1 MAAATS
7 LGVHQP
13 IGLRHAIDEGFLSP
27 NPPPSSY
34 TWEIFVDRHGHG
46 HTNTECED
54 ELLTTKTC
62 VIWSRGGIFR
72 KSFRFDI
79 ENEQVT
85 QALLTYF
92 PTSTDSHPIVNAAS
106 SQPEKQKP
114 STEQTKTEKQD
125 DAKSPLARA
134 LVVFLKTQAHIYFL
148 SGTSHVVHMPFEVES
163 ACAAPIG
170 VIIQRKQQA
179 NNTLPVTLRL
189 PKVPPNSFVS
199 SQQSQNTPGTEFS
212 IKGLGR
218 PKALPLNL
226 SNTLEN
232 MWQPP
237 METPDSPWPR
247 LVCLTDPLLEIGLVV
262 TNPEK
267 EKTHKRRQGGGASST
282 SKFLSPAEEIV
293 HVEAI
298 KIPGY
303 ASASHGEA
311 CIAVT
316 VNRENSRY
324 SVWRLTYLE
333 NQDPFIGNKKKKP
346 VKSTRRRSSMA
357 PGIPSGASTPIHP
370 AIRDSFGAPL
380 PGKKPRKSVRIDER
394 EKEKDKGRALE
405 GVLSSLDP
413 QKADDAARR
422 QSRRVSS
429 LLARADLSASQERA
443 SFSDQTLH
451 GVHGGRRGDS
461 LASQRTRM
469 SGAYGGLHLGGSFNH
484 GLNSLAEAPVDSLLE
499 ELRAGGDFEGFH
511 NMGLDDHEFEG
522 LTHEMLFDKVHSFSM
537 DNVNVRYSL
546 ANKPAKTHSKV
557 FILVGPPTATDEQG
571 RVQILLGI
579 QDVVDKRLQLL
590 TLHVPHPVPGSTLD
604 PATSGLSSSKI
615 PMIFSEIRRAQNV
628 IDSCKVTDG
637 TEESILILSEFKAG
651 GRELSLQSPWSQ
663 LITLDTTLFRAD
675 DCNSLSY
682 SGTHRTASVVSK
694 PDGTRLSQIRIDALC
709 HSSPRGVVDLM
720 DKHGAFHRLRIK
732 LRPSSSQVRKAL
744 DVCKSVLPSSHAD
757 RLLAGWWHTSQW
769 LQVLNQQAVNCVT
782 PDHEWSSF
790 VVFLLASFMAL
801 GHTSETFLVG
811 LGRDVRV
818 LESNSSW
825 DTMELYTTPLA
836 SADSPWMQNRSWQWI
851 LEDGLLDVIS
861 SSQEPQSPSFMARH
875 IELAKSYIASPE
887 GIAAFG
893 ANGYLPTAV
902 DRARESRN
910 KAGWS
915 IMLALHL
922 LVEEQ
927 TLSVLSPEEVSPGQS
942 DLRAVLWQLAKW
954 LGWQQ
959 YEELYSLGVQADL
972 GTDDSALLSRLAIPP
987 PNFNPCVLTWI
998 RQHFTTDNGPDFLT
1012 LPQVYAAAVSGA
1024 RSTNP
1029 REKTWR
1035 DLTPRTFMFK
1045 KLFELLKSAKD
1056 RFEAVAAMH
1065 AAGFTPQILETLP
1078 EAILTPLQDF
1088 IFICQP
1094 SPPLAWPAELLK
1106 LVNRA
1111 DVSTILK
1118 QVKVSKAIGS
1128 EVQPPS
1134 HTAKWDFRML
1144 CQHLD
1149 DLQDHTEETDASERQ
1164 LVVRTLFRED
1174 RRLNEAQNLLSS
1186 AKSRVLRLDPKPEWS
1201 ESEYLEKQKELVT
1214 TVATSTL
1221 AIPPG
1226 RGLLYYSLRYPL
1238 LTQKYHISGFNL
1250 ACIIRPTNNTVS
1262 VDKSQFTEEKIN
1274 WAFFHQGVAGGLA
1287 ISPQAKGID
1296 TSWILYNKPGQDLS
1310 NRHAGFLLA
1319 LGLNGHLKSV
1329 AKWVAFKYL
1338 TPKHTMTSIGL
1349 LLGLAASYI
1358 GTMDSLITR
1367 LLSVHVT
1374 RMLPRGAAEL
1384 NLSKH
1389 TQTTGIM
1396 GIGLLY
1402 CNSQHRRMSEIMMSE
1417 IEHVEDGEE
1426 EDPLRDESYR
1436 LAAGFALGFIN
1447 LGKGNDLKGLRDM
1460 RLTEKLLTIATA
1472 TKRVELVHVLDRSAA
1487 AAVVSVALIFMKSE
1501 DHIVARKIDVPDT
1514 VLQFDYVRPDIL
1526 LLRTMAKHIILW
1538 KGITPSFTWI
1548 KTGLPQEYQ
1557 ARHRLTSTTRLQS
1570 KDLPFFSIL
1579 GGLCFALGLRFAGSG
1594 NIQVRDL
1601 LVHYLDEFIR
1611 LVSMPKGNF
1620 DSELARSNAR
1630 MCMDLVALSCA
1641 TVMAGTGDLVILRRL
1656 RALHGRDNKETTY
1669 GSHMACHMAIGA
1681 LFLGYGTAT
1690 FGNSDLAVAAL
1701 IVAFY
1706 PIFPT
1711 TVQDNRAHLQ
1721 AFRHFW
1727 VLATDPRCLVAKD
1740 GATGQ
1745 SLNVPV
1751 LISLRRNSPSAR
1763 AAAANTAS
1771 DSPFESSSE
1780 GVIIRRQ
1787 TPCLL
1792 PPLDDVLRV
1801 TTDAG
1806 QQGYWNLTID
1816 FDTNPSLIDQFRQNQ
1831 TLCLRRRPAFEAAF
1845 PATLRA
1851 LGREMGPLAE
1861 NGQQKD
1867 PFEWVFGLGADAAG
1881 IHTDNSH
1888 GLGELAKLTHAERAV
1903 VMDRLGSGGGVGE
1916 GEGATTFVDARLV
1929 LENDLFTGGMPSR
1942 EKLMGLRLL
1951 FEWMERRRGLSLS
1964 VESMSPGAVSVSSV
1978 SGAGAGALPALGTIP
1993 EVPVAGGTLA
2003 GRYGVQATGGKGYG
2017 YGYGY
2022 GHGKGKARGHS
2033 HSHGHHSHGPTTR
2046 SKAQGRKKMSVE
2058 DDDEK
2063 EEHEHGLKW
2072 DEVREGSGPGTG
2084 RGVVSGNNMNW
2095 WMRDSVIEDLKGRV
2109 WMVGREGEEEEE
2121 G

>member
-13 IGLRHAIDEGFLSP
+13 IGLRHAIDEGFLPP
-27 NPPPSSY
+27 NPPSSSY
-34 TWEIFVDRHGHG
+34 TWEIFVDRQPHAD
-46 HTNTECED
+46 CED
-54 ELLTTKTC
+54 ELLTTDTC

-72 KSFRFDI
+72 KSFRFDM
-79 ENEQVT
+79 ENEKVT

-106 SQPEKQKP
+106 SRPEKPTTGNKP
-114 STEQTKTEKQD
+114 EKH
-125 DAKSPLARA
+125 DAKPLLARA

-170 VIIQRKQQA
+170 VIIQRKQRA

-199 SQQSQNTPGTEFS
+199 SQPSSIFSHTGAEFS
-212 IKGLGR
+212 IEGLGR
-218 PKALPLNL
+218 PKALPLKL
-226 SNTLEN
+226 SSTLEN

-262 TNPEK
+262 THPEK
-267 EKTHKRRQGGGASST
+267 QKTNKRRQGGSPT
-282 SKFLSPAEEIV
+282 SNFLSSAEEIV

-303 ASASHGEA
+303 ASASQSEA

-316 VNRENSRY
+316 VNRENSMY
-324 SVWRLTYLE
+324 SVWRLTFLE
-333 NQDPFIGNKKKKP
+333 NEDPFIGKRKKKP

-357 PGIPSGASTPIHP
+357 PGMPSGASTPVHP
-370 AIRDSFGAPL
+370 SIRDSFGAPL

-405 GVLSSLDP
+405 GVLNSLDP
-413 QKADDAARR
+413 QKTDDAARR

-443 SFSDQTLH
+443 SFSEQTLH
-451 GVHGGRRGDS
+451 AVHGGRKGDS
-461 LASQRTRM
+461 LGSQRTRM

-522 LTHEMLFDKVHSFSM
+522 LTHEMLFTKVHSFPM
-537 DNVNVRYSL
+537 DNANVRYSL
-546 ANKPAKTHSKV
+546 ANKPVKAQSKV

-590 TLHVPHPVPGSTLD
+590 TLHVPHPVPGSTVE
-604 PATSGLSSSKI
+604 PATSGLFSKI
-615 PMIFSEIRRAQNV
+615 PMVFSELRRAQNV
-628 IDSCKVTDG
+628 IDSCKISDG
-637 TEESILILSEFKAG
+637 NEQTILILSEDKAG

-663 LITLDTTLFRAD
+663 LTTVDATLLLLDHVS
-675 DCNSLSY
+675 NLSY
-682 SGTHRTASVVSK
+682 SGTHRTRTASLVPK
-694 PDGTRLSQIRIDALC
+694 PGGIRLSQIRIDALC
-709 HSSPRGVVDLM
+709 HSSPRGVIDLL
-720 DKHGAFHRLRIK
+720 DKDGAFHRIRLK
-732 LRPSSSQVRKAL
+732 LCPSSSQVRKAL

-757 RLLAGWWHTSQW
+757 RLLAGWWHTTQW
-769 LQVLNQQAVNCVT
+769 LRVLNRQEVTT
-782 PDHEWSSF
+782 PDREWSSF
-790 VVFLLASFMAL
+790 VVLLLASFMAL
-801 GHTSETFLVG
+801 GHTDEISLAR
-811 LGRDVRV
+811 LGRGVRV
-818 LESNSSW
+818 FEPNSNW
-825 DTMELYTTPLA
+825 EAMELYATPVA
-836 SADSPWMQNRSWQWI
+836 SADAPWMRNKGWQWL
-851 LEDGLLDVIS
+851 LEDGLLDTIP
-861 SSQEPQSPSFMARH
+861 SSQGPQPLSFMARH
-875 IELAKSYIASPE
+875 VELAKSYIASAE
-887 GIAAFG
+887 GMAAFG
-893 ANGYLPTAV
+893 VNGYLPTAV
-902 DRARESRN
+902 ERDRDSRN
-910 KAGWS
+910 KAAWS
-915 IMLALHL
+915 MMLALHL

-942 DLRAVLWQLAKW
+942 DLRALLWQLARW

-959 YEELYSLGVQADL
+959 YEELYSLGLQADL
-972 GTDDSALLSRLAIPP
+972 GTDDSAFLAQLAIPP
-987 PNFNPCVLTWI
+987 PVFNPCVLTWI
-998 RQHFTTDNGPDFLT
+998 RQHFTTDDGPDFLT
-1012 LPQVYAAAVSGA
+1012 LPQVYATATSDVRAS
-1024 RSTNP
+1024 SP
-1029 REKTWR
+1029 REGAWR
-1035 DLTPRTFMFK
+1035 NMTPRTFMFK
-1045 KLFELLKSAKD
+1045 KLFELLKTAKD

-1065 AAGFTPQILETLP
+1065 TAGFTPQILETLP

-1094 SPPLAWPAELLK
+1094 NPPLSWSTELLK
-1106 LVNRA
+1106 LVNRT

-1118 QVKVSKAIGS
+1118 QVKMSKAIGS
-1128 EVQPPS
+1128 ELQPPS

-1149 DLQDHTEETDASERQ
+1149 DLQEHGEETDASERQ

-1186 AKSRVLRLDPKPEWS
+1186 GKSRVLRLDPKPEWS

-1287 ISPQAKGID
+1287 ISPQAKAID

-1487 AAVVSVALIFMKSE
+1487 AAVVAVALIFMKSE

-1538 KGITPSFTWI
+1538 KGITPSFSWI

-1557 ARHRLTSTTRLQS
+1557 SRHRLTSTTRLQS

-1579 GGLCFALGLRFAGSG
+1579 AGLCFALGLRFAGSG

-1601 LVHYLDEFIR
+1601 LVHYLDEFMR
-1611 LVSMPKGNF
+1611 LVSMPKSNF
-1620 DSELARSNAR
+1620 DAELARSNAR
-1630 MCMDLVALSCA
+1630 MCMDMLALSCA

-1656 RALHGRDNKETTY
+1656 RALHGRDDKETTY

-1706 PIFPT
+1706 PIFPA

-1763 AAAANTAS
+1763 AAAANSAI
-1771 DSPFESSSE
+1771 DSLFESSSE
-1780 GVIIRRQ
+1780 GVVIRRQ

-1816 FDTNPSLIDQFRQNQ
+1816 FETNPSLVEQFKENQ
-1831 TLCLRRRPAFEAAF
+1831 TLCLRRRPAFEAPF

-1851 LGREMGPLAE
+1851 LGRGVGPLAE
-1861 NGQQKD
+1861 DGQSRD
-1867 PFEWVFGLGADAAG
+1867 PFEWVFGLSAGAEGSELDVTSGTGGNAASANG
-1881 IHTDNSH
+1881 H
-1888 GLGELAKLTHAERAV
+1888 GMGSELGELAKLTHAERAV

-1929 LENDLFTGGMPSR
+1929 LENDLTGGGMPSR
-1942 EKLMGLRLL
+1942 EKLLGLRLL
-1951 FEWMERRRGLSLS
+1951 FEWMERRQSLA
-1964 VESMSPGAVSVSSV
+1964 VQSPAS
-1978 SGAGAGALPALGTIP
+1978 AALPALGTLP
-1993 EVPVAGGTLA
+1993 ETPAADIATA
-2003 GRYGVQATGGKGYG
+2003 GRTT
-2017 YGYGY
+2017 
-2022 GHGKGKARGHS
+2022 GKGKAKARAAHAG
-2033 HSHGHHSHGPTTR
+2033 HGPTTR
-2046 SKAQGRKKMSVE
+2046 SKGKGKKASVE
-2058 DDDEK
+2058 EEK
-2063 EEHEHGLKW
+2063 DHGLPNW
-2072 DEVREGSGPGTG
+2072 DELREGSGY
-2084 RGVVSGNNMNW
+2084 GVALGNSW
-2095 WMRDSVIEDLKGRV
+2095 WMRDSVIEDLKGRA
-2109 WMVGREGEEEEE
+2109 WLVGREGEA
-2121 G
+2121 

>member
-13 IGLRHAIDEGFLSP
+13 IGLRHAIDEGFLPP
-27 NPPPSSY
+27 NPPSSSY
-34 TWEIFVDRHGHG
+34 TWEIFVDRQVHA
-46 HTNTECED
+46 ECED
-54 ELLTTKTC
+54 ELLTTDTC
-62 VIWSRGGIFR
+62 VVWSRGGIFR

-79 ENEQVT
+79 ENEKVT

-106 SQPEKQKP
+106 SRPEKP
-114 STEQTKTEKQD
+114 TTEQNKTEKH
-125 DAKSPLARA
+125 DAKPLLARA

-170 VIIQRKQQA
+170 VIIQRKQRA

-199 SQQSQNTPGTEFS
+199 PQPSSIFNHTGAEFS
-212 IKGLGR
+212 IEGLGR
-218 PKALPLNL
+218 PRALPLKL

-262 TNPEK
+262 AHQEKQKTN
-267 EKTHKRRQGGGASST
+267 KRRQAT
-282 SKFLSPAEEIV
+282 SPTSNFLSPAEEIV

-303 ASASHGEA
+303 ASSSEGEA
-311 CIAVT
+311 CVAVT
-316 VNRENSRY
+316 VNRENSMY
-324 SVWRLTYLE
+324 SVWRLTFLE
-333 NQDPFIGNKKKKP
+333 NEDPFIGKRKKKP

-357 PGIPSGASTPIHP
+357 PGMPSGASTPVHP
-370 AIRDSFGAPL
+370 SIRDSFGAPL
-380 PGKKPRKSVRIDER
+380 PGKKPRKSVRIDEKG
-394 EKEKDKGRALE
+394 KEKHKGRALE
-405 GVLSSLDP
+405 GVLNSLDP
-413 QKADDAARR
+413 QKTDDAARR

-443 SFSDQTLH
+443 SFSEQTLH
-451 GVHGGRRGDS
+451 AVHGGRRGDS
-461 LASQRTRM
+461 LGSQRARM
-469 SGAYGGLHLGGSFNH
+469 SGAYGGLHLGNSFSH

-511 NMGLDDHEFEG
+511 NMGLDDHEFDG
-522 LTHEMLFDKVHSFSM
+522 LTHEILFTKVHTFPM
-537 DNVNVRYSL
+537 ENANVRYSL
-546 ANKPAKTHSKV
+546 ADKPAKTQSKV

-571 RVQILLGI
+571 HVQILLGI

-590 TLHVPHPVPGSTLD
+590 TLHVPHPVPGSNVE
-604 PATSGLSSSKI
+604 PATSALSSKI
-615 PMIFSEIRRAQNV
+615 PMVFSELRRAQSV
-628 IDSCKVTDG
+628 LDSCKISDG
-637 TEESILILSEFKAG
+637 NEQTILILSEGKPG

-663 LITLDTTLFRAD
+663 LTTVDATLLLLD
-675 DCNSLSY
+675 DFNNLSY
-682 SGTHRTASVVSK
+682 SGTHRTRTASLDPKSN
-694 PDGTRLSQIRIDALC
+694 GIRLSQIRIDALC
-709 HSSPRGVVDLM
+709 HSSPRGVIDLM
-720 DKHGAFHRLRIK
+720 DKDGAFHRLQIK

-744 DVCKSVLPSSHAD
+744 DVCRSVLPASHSD
-757 RLLAGWWHTSQW
+757 RLLGGWWHTTQW
-769 LQVLNQQAVNCVT
+769 LRVLNRQEVDSTT
-782 PDHEWSSF
+782 PDREWSSF
-790 VVFLLASFMAL
+790 VVLLLASFIAL
-801 GHTSETFLVG
+801 GHTNDASLALVG
-811 LGRDVRV
+811 DGVRDLRP
-818 LESNSSW
+818 SSSW
-825 DTMELYTTPLA
+825 EAMELYTTPGA
-836 SADSPWMQNRSWQWI
+836 SADAPWMRNGGWKFL
-851 LEDGLLDVIS
+851 LEDGLLDTIP
-861 SSQEPQSPSFMARH
+861 SSQEPQPPSFMARH
-875 IELAKSYIASPE
+875 IELAKSFIASPE
-887 GIAAFG
+887 GLAALG

-902 DRARESRN
+902 ERGRDSRN
-910 KAGWS
+910 KAAWS
-915 IMLALHL
+915 MMLALHL

-942 DLRAVLWQLAKW
+942 DLRALLWQLARW

-959 YEELYSLGVQADL
+959 YEELYSLGLQADL
-972 GTDDSALLSRLAIPP
+972 GTDDSASLSRLAIPP
-987 PNFNPCVLTWI
+987 PVFNHCVLTWI
-998 RQHFTTDNGPDFLT
+998 RQHFTTDDGPDFLT
-1012 LPQVYAAAVSGA
+1012 LPQVYATATADA
-1024 RSTNP
+1024 RTSNP
-1029 REKTWR
+1029 RERAWR
-1035 DLTPRTFMFK
+1035 NMTPRTFMFK

-1065 AAGFTPQILETLP
+1065 SAGFTPQVLETLP
-1078 EAILTPLQDF
+1078 EAILIPLQDF

-1094 SPPLAWPAELLK
+1094 SPPLSWPTELLK
-1106 LVNRA
+1106 LVNRT

-1128 EVQPPS
+1128 ELQPPS
-1134 HTAKWDFRML
+1134 HMARWDFRML

-1149 DLQDHTEETDASERQ
+1149 DLQEHGEETDASERQ

-1186 AKSRVLRLDPKPEWS
+1186 GKSRVLRLDPKPEWS

-1487 AAVVSVALIFMKSE
+1487 AAVVAVALIFMKSE

-1526 LLRTMAKHIILW
+1526 LLRTMAKHVILW
-1538 KGITPSFTWI
+1538 KGITPSFSWI
-1548 KTGLPQEYQ
+1548 KTGLPLEYQ
-1557 ARHRLTSTTRLQS
+1557 PRHRLTSTTRLQS
-1570 KDLPFFSIL
+1570 KDLSFFSIL
-1579 GGLCFALGLRFAGSG
+1579 AGLCFALGLRFAGSG

-1611 LVSMPKGNF
+1611 LVSMPKSNF
-1620 DSELARSNAR
+1620 DAELARSNAR
-1630 MCMDLVALSCA
+1630 MCVDMLALSCA

-1656 RALHGRDNKETTY
+1656 RALHGRDDKETTY

-1706 PIFPT
+1706 PIFPA

-1751 LISLRRNSPSAR
+1751 LISLKRNSPSAR
-1763 AAAANTAS
+1763 AAAANSAV
-1771 DSPFESSSE
+1771 DSPFESSSD

-1792 PPLDDVLRV
+1792 PPLDDVVRV

-1806 QQGYWNLTID
+1806 QQGYWNLTIE
-1816 FDTNPSLIDQFRQNQ
+1816 FETNPSLVEQFKENQ
-1831 TLCLRRRPAFEAAF
+1831 TLCLRRRPAFEAPF

-1851 LGREMGPLAE
+1851 LGRGMGPLSE
-1861 NGQQKD
+1861 DGQQRD
-1867 PFEWVFGLGADAAG
+1867 PFEWVFGLGNGAEGSGLDGTTGTGADAAG
-1881 IHTDNSH
+1881 VNGQGMDNA
-1888 GLGELAKLTHAERAV
+1888 LGELAKLTHAERAV

-1929 LENDLFTGGMPSR
+1929 LENDLSGGGMPSR
-1942 EKLMGLRLL
+1942 EKLLGLRLL
-1951 FEWMERRRGLSLS
+1951 FEWMERRQSLS
-1964 VESMSPGAVSVSSV
+1964 VQSLPSAT
-1978 SGAGAGALPALGTIP
+1978 LPALATVP
-1993 EVPVAGGTLA
+1993 ETPVADGTTA
-2003 GRYGVQATGGKGYG
+2003 GRTHAKGKAKARA
-2017 YGYGY
+2017 
-2022 GHGKGKARGHS
+2022 GHGPMTRSKGKGKKVSAEEEKE
-2033 HSHGHHSHGPTTR
+2033 HGHDVPNWDEMREGHGHGHGPG
-2046 SKAQGRKKMSVE
+2046 A
-2058 DDDEK
+2058 
-2063 EEHEHGLKW
+2063 
-2072 DEVREGSGPGTG
+2072 GSS
-2084 RGVVSGNNMNW
+2084 SGNNW
-2095 WMRDSVIEDLKGRV
+2095 WMRDSVIEDLKGRA
-2109 WMVGREGEEEEE
+2109 WLVGREG
-2121 G
+2121 

>member
-1 MAAATS
+1 M
-7 LGVHQP
+7 
-13 IGLRHAIDEGFLSP
+13 
-27 NPPPSSY
+27 
-34 TWEIFVDRHGHG
+34 
-46 HTNTECED
+46 
-54 ELLTTKTC
+54 
-62 VIWSRGGIFR
+62 
-72 KSFRFDI
+72 
-79 ENEQVT
+79 
-85 QALLTYF
+85 
-92 PTSTDSHPIVNAAS
+92 
-106 SQPEKQKP
+106 
-114 STEQTKTEKQD
+114 
-125 DAKSPLARA
+125 
-134 LVVFLKTQAHIYFL
+134 
-148 SGTSHVVHMPFEVES
+148 
-163 ACAAPIG
+163 
-170 VIIQRKQQA
+170 
-179 NNTLPVTLRL
+179 
-189 PKVPPNSFVS
+189 
-199 SQQSQNTPGTEFS
+199 
-212 IKGLGR
+212 
-218 PKALPLNL
+218 
-226 SNTLEN
+226 
-232 MWQPP
+232 
-237 METPDSPWPR
+237 
-247 LVCLTDPLLEIGLVV
+247 
-262 TNPEK
+262 
-267 EKTHKRRQGGGASST
+267 
-282 SKFLSPAEEIV
+282 
-293 HVEAI
+293 
-298 KIPGY
+298 
-303 ASASHGEA
+303 
-311 CIAVT
+311 
-316 VNRENSRY
+316 
-324 SVWRLTYLE
+324 
-333 NQDPFIGNKKKKP
+333 
-346 VKSTRRRSSMA
+346 
-357 PGIPSGASTPIHP
+357 
-370 AIRDSFGAPL
+370 
-380 PGKKPRKSVRIDER
+380 
-394 EKEKDKGRALE
+394 
-405 GVLSSLDP
+405 
-413 QKADDAARR
+413 
-422 QSRRVSS
+422 
-429 LLARADLSASQERA
+429 
-443 SFSDQTLH
+443 
-451 GVHGGRRGDS
+451 
-461 LASQRTRM
+461 
-469 SGAYGGLHLGGSFNH
+469 
-484 GLNSLAEAPVDSLLE
+484 
-499 ELRAGGDFEGFH
+499 
-511 NMGLDDHEFEG
+511 
-522 LTHEMLFDKVHSFSM
+522 
-537 DNVNVRYSL
+537 
-546 ANKPAKTHSKV
+546 
-557 FILVGPPTATDEQG
+557 
-571 RVQILLGI
+571 
-579 QDVVDKRLQLL
+579 
-590 TLHVPHPVPGSTLD
+590 
-604 PATSGLSSSKI
+604 
-615 PMIFSEIRRAQNV
+615 
-628 IDSCKVTDG
+628 
-637 TEESILILSEFKAG
+637 
-651 GRELSLQSPWSQ
+651 
-663 LITLDTTLFRAD
+663 
-675 DCNSLSY
+675 
-682 SGTHRTASVVSK
+682 
-694 PDGTRLSQIRIDALC
+694 
-709 HSSPRGVVDLM
+709 
-720 DKHGAFHRLRIK
+720 
-732 LRPSSSQVRKAL
+732 
-744 DVCKSVLPSSHAD
+744 
-757 RLLAGWWHTSQW
+757 
-769 LQVLNQQAVNCVT
+769 
-782 PDHEWSSF
+782 
-790 VVFLLASFMAL
+790 
-801 GHTSETFLVG
+801 
-811 LGRDVRV
+811 
-818 LESNSSW
+818 
-825 DTMELYTTPLA
+825 
-836 SADSPWMQNRSWQWI
+836 
-851 LEDGLLDVIS
+851 
-861 SSQEPQSPSFMARH
+861 
-875 IELAKSYIASPE
+875 
-887 GIAAFG
+887 
-893 ANGYLPTAV
+893 
-902 DRARESRN
+902 
-910 KAGWS
+910 
-915 IMLALHL
+915 
-922 LVEEQ
+922 
-927 TLSVLSPEEVSPGQS
+927 
-942 DLRAVLWQLAKW
+942 
-954 LGWQQ
+954 
-959 YEELYSLGVQADL
+959 
-972 GTDDSALLSRLAIPP
+972 
-987 PNFNPCVLTWI
+987 
-998 RQHFTTDNGPDFLT
+998 
-1012 LPQVYAAAVSGA
+1012 
-1024 RSTNP
+1024 
-1029 REKTWR
+1029 
-1035 DLTPRTFMFK
+1035 TPRTFMFK
-1045 KLFELLKSAKD
+1045 KLFELLSSAKD

-1088 IFICQP
+1088 IFICQS

-1106 LVNRA
+1106 LVNRT

-1118 QVKVSKAIGS
+1118 QVKVSKAIGL
-1128 EVQPPS
+1128 EIQPPS

-1149 DLQDHTEETDASERQ
+1149 DLQEHSEETDASERQ

-1186 AKSRVLRLDPKPEWS
+1186 GKSRVLRLDPKPEWS

-1349 LLGLAASYI
+1349 LLGLAASYL

-1417 IEHVEDGEE
+1417 IEHVGDGEE

-1538 KGITPSFTWI
+1538 KGMTPSFTWI
-1548 KTGLPQEYQ
+1548 KTGLPKEYQ

-1630 MCMDLVALSCA
+1630 MCMDMLALSCA

-1656 RALHGRDNKETTY
+1656 RALHGRDDKGTTY

-1706 PIFPT
+1706 PIFPA

-1740 GATGQ
+1740 GATGL

-1763 AAAANTAS
+1763 AAAANSAS

-1806 QQGYWNLTID
+1806 KQGYWNLTID
-1816 FDTNPSLIDQFRQNQ
+1816 FETNPSLVDQFKQNQ

-1851 LGREMGPLAE
+1851 LGRDMGPLAE
-1861 NGQQKD
+1861 DGQQRD
-1867 PFEWVFGLGADAAG
+1867 PFEWVFGLGAGNEDDTSGSATG
-1881 IHTDNSH
+1881 MNMGN

-1903 VMDRLGSGGGVGE
+1903 IMDRLGSGGGVGE

-1929 LENDLFTGGMPSR
+1929 LENDLSAGGMPSR
-1942 EKLMGLRLL
+1942 EKLLGLRLL
-1951 FEWMERRRGLSLS
+1951 FEWMERRQSLS
-1964 VESMSPGAVSVSSV
+1964 VQSPVSAS
-1978 SGAGAGALPALGTIP
+1978 AALPALGTFP
-1993 EVPVAGGTLA
+1993 ETPVAYGTLA
-2003 GRYGVQATGGKGYG
+2003 GRTHAT
-2017 YGYGY
+2017 
-2022 GHGKGKARGHS
+2022 GKGKSKARTG
-2033 HSHGHHSHGPTTR
+2033 HGHGHSHGPTTR
-2046 SKAQGRKKMSVE
+2046 SKGKKKVSVE
-2058 DDDEK
+2058 EEK
-2063 EEHEHGLKW
+2063 EHEHGHGVLKW
-2072 DEVREGSGPGTG
+2072 DEVREGSSAGGH
-2084 RGVVSGNNMNW
+2084 GVAAENNW

-2109 WMVGREGEEEEE
+2109 WLVGREGEV
-2121 G
+2121 

>member
-13 IGLRHAIDEGFLSP
+13 IGLRHAIDEGILPP
-27 NPPPSSY
+27 NPPSSSY
-34 TWEIFVDRHGHG
+34 TWEIFVDRQAHA
-46 HTNTECED
+46 ECED
-54 ELLTTKTC
+54 ELLTTSTC

-79 ENEQVT
+79 ENEKVT

-106 SQPEKQKP
+106 ARPEKP
-114 STEQTKTEKQD
+114 TTTEQKKTEKH
-125 DAKSPLARA
+125 DAKPLLARA

-148 SGTSHVVHMPFEVES
+148 SGTSHVVHMPFEVQS

-170 VIIQRKQQA
+170 VIIQRKQRA

-199 SQQSQNTPGTEFS
+199 SQVSSIFSHTGAEFS
-212 IKGLGR
+212 IEGLGR
-218 PKALPLNL
+218 PRALPLKL

-262 TNPEK
+262 AHQETK
-267 EKTHKRRQGGGASST
+267 KTTKRRQAPAPT
-282 SKFLSPAEEIV
+282 SNFLSPAEEIV

-298 KIPGY
+298 TIPGY
-303 ASASHGEA
+303 ASSSETEA

-316 VNRENSRY
+316 VNRENSMY
-324 SVWRLTYLE
+324 SVWRLSYLE
-333 NQDPFIGNKKKKP
+333 NEDPFIGKRKKKP
-346 VKSTRRRSSMA
+346 VKSGRRRSSMA
-357 PGIPSGASTPIHP
+357 PGMPSGATTPVHP
-370 AIRDSFGAPL
+370 SVRDSFGAPL
-380 PGKKPRKSVRIDER
+380 PGKKPRKSVRIDEK
-394 EKEKDKGRALE
+394 EKEKHKDRALE
-405 GVLSSLDP
+405 GVLNSLDP
-413 QKADDAARR
+413 HKTNDAVRR

-443 SFSDQTLH
+443 SFSEQTLH
-451 GVHGGRRGDS
+451 AVHGGRRGDS
-461 LASQRTRM
+461 LGSQRTRM
-469 SGAYGGLHLGGSFNH
+469 SGAYGGLHLGNSFSQ

-522 LTHEMLFDKVHSFSM
+522 LTHEMLFTKIHSFPM
-537 DNVNVRYSL
+537 NNANVRYSL
-546 ANKPAKTHSKV
+546 ANKPAKTQSKV

-590 TLHVPHPVPGSTLD
+590 TLHVPHPVPGSTVD
-604 PATSGLSSSKI
+604 PAKSAPSSKVS
-615 PMIFSEIRRAQNV
+615 MVFSDLRRANSV
-628 IDSCKVTDG
+628 IDSCKISDG
-637 TEESILILSEFKAG
+637 NEQTILILSEDETG
-651 GRELSLQSPWSQ
+651 GRELSLQSPWNH
-663 LITLDTTLFRAD
+663 LTTVDANLLQID
-675 DCNSLSY
+675 NVNSLTY
-682 SGTHRTASVVSK
+682 SGTHRKRTALLGPE
-694 PDGTRLSQIRIDALC
+694 PDGIRLSQTRIDALC
-709 HSSPRGVVDLM
+709 HSSLRGVIDIM
-720 DKHGAFHRLRIK
+720 DKDGAFHRLRLK
-732 LRPSSSQVRKAL
+732 LRPSSSQVCKAL
-744 DVCKSVLPSSHAD
+744 DVCRSVLPASHAD
-757 RLLAGWWHTSQW
+757 RLLAGWWHTTRW
-769 LQVLNQQAVNCVT
+769 LREVNRQEVDGTT
-782 PDHEWSSF
+782 PDLEWSSF
-790 VVFLLASFMAL
+790 VVLLLASFIAL
-801 GHTSETFLVG
+801 AHTTQTSLANVGHDL
-811 LGRDVRV
+811 RD
-818 LESNSSW
+818 LQPKSSW
-825 DTMELYTTPLA
+825 EAMELYATPAA
-836 SADSPWMQNRSWQWI
+836 SADSPWMRNGGWQFL
-851 LEDGLLDVIS
+851 LEEGLLDTVPP
-861 SSQEPQSPSFMARH
+861 SQDPQPPSFMARH
-875 IELAKSYIASPE
+875 IELAKAYISSVE
-887 GIAAFG
+887 GMAAFG
-893 ANGYLPTAV
+893 ANGYLPTAIER
-902 DRARESRN
+902 DRNSRN
-910 KAGWS
+910 KAAWS
-915 IMLALHL
+915 MMLALHL

-927 TLSVLSPEEVSPGQS
+927 SLSVLSPEEVSPGQS
-942 DLRAVLWQLAKW
+942 DLRALLWQLARW

-959 YEELYSLGVQADL
+959 YEELYSLGLQADL
-972 GTDDSALLSRLAIPP
+972 GTDDSGMSADPRHRILLTDWSPASLSRLAIPP
-987 PNFNPCVLTWI
+987 PVFNPCVSTWI
-998 RQHFTTDNGPDFLT
+998 RQHFTTDDGPDFLT
-1012 LPQVYAAAVSGA
+1012 LPRVYATATSDVRAGS
-1024 RSTNP
+1024 P
-1029 REKTWR
+1029 RESTWR
-1035 DLTPRTFMFK
+1035 TITPRTFMFK
-1045 KLFELLKSAKD
+1045 KLFELLKTAKD

-1094 SPPLAWPAELLK
+1094 GPPLSWPTELLK
-1106 LVNRA
+1106 LVNRT

-1118 QVKVSKAIGS
+1118 PVKVSKAIGS
-1128 EVQPPS
+1128 ELQPPS
-1134 HTAKWDFRML
+1134 HTARWDFRML

-1149 DLQDHTEETDASERQ
+1149 DLQEHGEETDASERQ

-1186 AKSRVLRLDPKPEWS
+1186 GKSRVLRLDPKPEWS
-1201 ESEYLEKQKELVT
+1201 ESGYLEKQKELVT

-1487 AAVVSVALIFMKSE
+1487 AAVVAVALIFMKSE

-1538 KGITPSFTWI
+1538 KGITPSFAWI

-1557 ARHRLTSTTRLQS
+1557 SRHRLTSTTRLQS

-1579 GGLCFALGLRFAGSG
+1579 AGLCFALGLRFAGSG

-1611 LVSMPKGNF
+1611 LVSMPKSNF
-1620 DSELARSNAR
+1620 DAELARSNAR
-1630 MCMDLVALSCA
+1630 MCMDVLALSCA

-1656 RALHGRDNKETTY
+1656 RALHGRDDKETTY

-1706 PIFPT
+1706 PIFPA

-1745 SLNVPV
+1745 SLNVPI
-1751 LISLRRNSPSAR
+1751 LIYLKRNSPSAR
-1763 AAAANTAS
+1763 AAAANAAVE
-1771 DSPFESSSE
+1771 SPFEASSD
-1780 GVIIRRQ
+1780 GVVIRRQ

-1792 PPLDDVLRV
+1792 PPLDDVVRV

-1816 FDTNPSLIDQFRQNQ
+1816 FESNPTLVEQFKQNQ
-1831 TLCLRRRPAFEAAF
+1831 TLLLRRRPAFEAPF

-1851 LGREMGPLAE
+1851 LGGRGMGGPLAE
-1861 NGQQKD
+1861 DGQQRD
-1867 PFEWVFGLGADAAG
+1867 PFEWVFGLGGDADGSGLDGTTGTTGTGGGDAAAG
-1881 IHTDNSH
+1881 VN

-1929 LENDLFTGGMPSR
+1929 LESDLSGSGMPSR
-1942 EKLMGLRLL
+1942 EKLLGLRLL
-1951 FEWMERRRGLSLS
+1951 FEWMERRQSLS
-1964 VESMSPGAVSVSSV
+1964 VQSPPSAS
-1978 SGAGAGALPALGTIP
+1978 AALPALATVPETPMADGT
-1993 EVPVAGGTLA
+1993 VAGRTMA
-2003 GRYGVQATGGKGYG
+2003 
-2017 YGYGY
+2017 
-2022 GHGKGKARGHS
+2022 KGKAKARG
-2033 HSHGHHSHGPTTR
+2033 GHVGHAGHGPTTR
-2046 SKAQGRKKMSVE
+2046 SKGKGKKVSVGE
-2058 DDDEK
+2058 EK
-2063 EEHEHGLKW
+2063 EHEHGVPNW
-2072 DEVREGSGPGTG
+2072 DEMREGHHGPGAG
-2084 RGVVSGNNMNW
+2084 SWSGNNW
-2095 WMRDSVIEDLKGRV
+2095 WMRDSVIEDLKGRA
-2109 WMVGREGEEEEE
+2109 WLVGREGEA
-2121 G
+2121 